1 MAETQTLDE
10 VVAAAA
16 AAAAAASG
24 YMHILRCWKVKS
36 TYTVEALLSPRS
48 FRSQWVLC
56 SLGWALLSKD
66 WLLAVQKCT

>member
-1 MAETQTLDE
+1 MAETQKRDE

-36 TYTVEALLSPRS
+36 T
-48 FRSQWVLC
+48 
-56 SLGWALLSKD
+56 
-66 WLLAVQKCT
+66 